1 MKISD
6 ITGWLLFF
14 FLLLTNPICYSSSTV
29 IPLSTYEIPPYVGKN
44 LPNQGATSEIVRQA
58 FRASGIL
65 TENHFFPAAR
75 AFTTAAQG
83 ITTATFPITLD
94 SKYDSSLLLSNPFPG
109 IQLGLLRKIST
120 GSQSHNVAGKTVG
133 VLRGTFENTV
143 KQQLKGAKIQEANS
157 NEMLLKMLFAG
168 RIDYV
173 FIDKF
178 TAADLMV
185 GQFPH
190 MIGKME
196 FIKESATSIDFRL
209 GVNESSADSHRILA
223 AFNEGLKKISLN
235 GSLNKILYKHGLL
248 SFKQTRKKTLRIAT
262 VANGEMITMKRL
274 SSQFEKENPDIELEW
289 RVLDETILRRRL
301 LSDLAVSNGQY
312 DIMTIGSYETPIWA
326 KDGHIIPITQT
337 PEEYDLNDLI
347 ESVRT
352 SLSYKDQLFALPF
365 YAESSMTYYRT
376 DLFAEAGIS
385 MPSNPTWQQI
395 ASYADKIHD
404 PDNKI
409 YGICLRGKV
418 GWGENTAIVS
428 NMVNSHGGQ
437 WFDMNWKS
445 KLNSAE
451 WKNALTLY
459 LNLAKQYGPPGKEN
473 LGYAETLALFS
484 QGHCGIW
491 VDATVA
497 AGTLLNSKTS
507 KVSDAVG
514 FAPTPTASSV
524 DVSPWLWTWALA
536 VPSSSQNKTLA
547 FKFIHWATS
556 KTFIEMVA
564 KDLGW
569 KSVPPGTRHSTYSNN
584 QYRTSAPFAEFV
596 FNSINASSQR
606 NTKLS
611 PIPYNS
617 VQYVPIPEFPSLGTY
632 VGLKIH
638 QALLGE
644 ITVDRAL
651 KDAHAFVEKK
661 MHESGYN

>member
-14 FLLLTNPICYSSSTV
+14 FLTLASPTNLASNTIIS
-29 IPLSTYEIPPYVGKN
+29 LSTYEIPPYVGKD
-44 LPNQGATSEIVRQA
+44 LLNQGATSEIVNQA
-58 FRASGIL
+58 FLASDL
-65 TENHFFPAAR
+65 TTETQFFPAAR

-83 ITTATFPITLD
+83 ITTATYPITLD

-109 IQLGLLRKIST
+109 IQLGLLRKT
-120 GSQSHNVAGKTVG
+120 ANTNQSHNVSGKTVG

-143 KQQLKGAKIQEANS
+143 KQQLKGADIQKANS

-185 GQFPH
+185 SQFPH

-196 FIKESATSIDFRL
+196 FVKESSTTINFHLGIKESS
-209 GVNESSADSHRILA
+209 VDSHITLK
-223 AFNEGLKKISLN
+223 AFNNGLKQISSN
-235 GSLNKILYKHGLL
+235 GVLDNILYKHGLL
-248 SFKQTRKKTLRIAT
+248 SFKKNSKQTLRIAT
-262 VANGEMITMKRL
+262 VENSEMITMKRL
-274 SSQFEKENPDIELEW
+274 SSMFEQENPDIKLEW
-289 RVLDETILRRRL
+289 RVLDETILRQRL

-326 KDGHIIPITQT
+326 KEGHITPITHS
-337 PEEYDLNDLI
+337 PVDYDVNDLI
-347 ESVRT
+347 ETVRI
-352 SLSYKDQLFALPF
+352 SLSYKGKLFALPF

-376 DLFAEAGIS
+376 DLFNKAGIT
-385 MPSNPTWQQI
+385 MPESPTWQQI
-395 ASYADKIHD
+395 ESYANKIHD
-404 PDNKI
+404 PDKQI
-409 YGICLRGKV
+409 YGICVRGKA

-428 NMVNSHGGQ
+428 NMVNSYGGQ

-451 WKNALTLY
+451 WKSALTLY
-459 LNLAKQYGPPGKEN
+459 INLTKQYGPPGKEN

-491 VDATVA
+491 IDATVA
-497 AGTLLNSKTS
+497 AGTLLNSKS
-507 KVSDAVG
+507 SMVSNAVG
-514 FAPTPTASSV
+514 FASTPTATNV
-524 DVSPWLWTWALA
+524 NVSQWLWTWALA
-536 VPSSSQNKTLA
+536 VPSSSQNQEMAL
-547 FKFIHWATS
+547 KFIHWATS
-556 KTFIEMVA
+556 KAFIEMVA

-569 KSVPPGTRHSTYSNN
+569 KSVPPGTRYSTYSKN
-584 QYRTSAPFAEFV
+584 QYRTSAPFANFV
-596 FNSINASSQR
+596 FNAINTGSRR
-606 NTKLS
+606 NSMLS
-611 PIPYNS
+611 PSPYNS

-644 ITVDRAL
+644 ITIDRAL
-651 KDAHAFVEKK
+651 NDSHAFVEKK